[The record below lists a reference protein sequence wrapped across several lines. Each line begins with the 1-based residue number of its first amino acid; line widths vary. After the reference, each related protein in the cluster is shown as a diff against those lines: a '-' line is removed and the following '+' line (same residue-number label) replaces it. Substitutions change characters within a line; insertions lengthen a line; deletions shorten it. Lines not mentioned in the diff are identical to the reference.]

1 MVHSGK
7 LVDDAKTKMMKT
19 VSETHKKNLNKNVSE
34 KSKKKHQDFPSKYIL
49 YDFKYTSNQNSKQL

>member
-34 KSKKKHQDFPSKYIL
+34 KSKKKKKTTGFPK
-49 YDFKYTSNQNSKQL
+49 